1 MKKILKLTVIL
12 FVVCA
17 IVAGVL
23 GVINELTKDRIA
35 EQNRLKTEKA
45 YAAVL
50 QADSYEAVEFDS
62 AAWPTVD
69 SISKAGD
76 AGHVV
81 ETTFSGAQGSIT
93 MAVGVD
99 ADLKVTGISIIK
111 HAETAGLGAVAA
123 STNDKGV
130 AFRAQ
135 FVGEDKN
142 VAITKAGGNIEAI
155 SGATITSRAVAQAAA
170 NAVCAVEALS

>member
-50 QADSYEAVEFDS
+50 VADNYEAVAFDS
-62 AAWPTVD
+62 AAWPTID

-123 STNDKGV
+123 STNEKGV

-155 SGATITSRAVAQAAA
+155 SGATITSRAVAQAAG
-170 NAVCAVEALS
+170 NAVCAVEALG

>member
-50 QADSYEAVEFDS
+50 KADSYEAVEFDS

-69 SISKAGD
+69 SISKAGE

-99 ADLKVTGISIIK
+99 TELKVTGISIIK

-123 STNDKGV
+123 STNEKGV
-130 AFRAQ
+130 AFREQ
-135 FVGEDKN
+135 FIGEDKN

-155 SGATITSRAVAQAAA
+155 SGATITSRAVSQAAG

>member
-1 MKKILKLTVIL
+1 
-12 FVVCA
+12 
-17 IVAGVL
+17 
-23 GVINELTKDRIA
+23 
-35 EQNRLKTEKA
+35 
-45 YAAVL
+45 
-50 QADSYEAVEFDS
+50 
-62 AAWPTVD
+62 
-69 SISKAGD
+69 
-76 AGHVV
+76 
-81 ETTFSGAQGSIT
+81 

-99 ADLKVTGISIIK
+99 TELKVTGISIIK

-155 SGATITSRAVAQAAA
+155 SGATITSRAVAQAAG
-170 NAVCAVEALS
+170 NAVCAVEALG

>member
-50 QADSYEAVEFDS
+50 KADSYEAVEFDS

-155 SGATITSRAVAQAAA
+155 SGATITSRAVSQAAG

>member
-50 QADSYEAVEFDS
+50 KADSYEAVEFDS

-123 STNDKGV
+123 STNEKGV
-130 AFRAQ
+130 AFRSQ

-142 VAITKAGGNIEAI
+142 VAITKAGGNINAI
-155 SGATITSRAVAQAAA
+155 TGATITSRAVAQAAA
-170 NAVCAVEALS
+170 NAVCAVEALG

>member
-1 MKKILKLTVIL
+1 MQKILKLTVIL
-12 FVVCA
+12 FIVCA

-23 GVINELTKDRIA
+23 GVVNELTKDRIA

-50 QADSYEAVEFDS
+50 EADSYEAVEFDA
-62 AAWPTVD
+62 AAWPTID

-99 ADLKVTGISIIK
+99 TELKITGISIIK

-130 AFRAQ
+130 AFRSQ
-135 FVGEDKN
+135 FVGEDAN
-142 VAITKAGGNIEAI
+142 VAITKAGGNINAI
-155 SGATITSRAVAQAAA
+155 TGATITSRAVAQAAA

>member
-170 NAVCAVEALS
+170 NAVCAVEALG

>member
-12 FVVCA
+12 FIVCA

-23 GVINELTKDRIA
+23 GVVNELTKDRIA

-50 QADSYEAVEFDS
+50 VADSYEKVDFD
-62 AAWPTVD
+62 AAAFPTVD

-76 AGHVV
+76 VGYVV

-130 AFRAQ
+130 AFREQ
-135 FVGEDKN
+135 FVGQDKT
-142 VAITKAGGNIEAI
+142 VAITKAGGTIEAI
-155 SGATITSRAVAQAAA
+155 SGATITSRAVAQAAG
-170 NAVCAVEALS
+170 NAVCAVEALG

>member
-12 FVVCA
+12 FIVCA

-23 GVINELTKDRIA
+23 GVVNEFTKDRIA

-50 QADSYEAVEFDS
+50 VADSYEAVDFDA
-62 AAWPTVD
+62 AAWPTID

-99 ADLKVTGISIIK
+99 TDLKITGISIIK

-130 AFRAQ
+130 AFRSQ
-135 FVGEDKN
+135 FVGEDAN
-142 VAITKAGGNIEAI
+142 VAITKAGGNINAI
-155 SGATITSRAVAQAAA
+155 TGATITSRAVAQAAA

>member
-12 FVVCA
+12 FIVCA

-23 GVINELTKDRIA
+23 GVVNEFTKDRIA

-50 QADSYEAVEFDS
+50 EADSYEAVEFDA
-62 AAWPTVD
+62 AAWPTID

-99 ADLKVTGISIIK
+99 TELKITGISIIK

-130 AFRAQ
+130 AFRSQ
-135 FVGEDKN
+135 FVGEDAN
-142 VAITKAGGNIEAI
+142 VAITKAGGNINAI
-155 SGATITSRAVAQAAA
+155 TGATITSRAVAQAAA

>member
-12 FVVCA
+12 FIVCA

-50 QADSYEAVEFDS
+50 VADSYEKVDFD
-62 AAWPTVD
+62 AAAFPTVD

-76 AGHVV
+76 VGYVV

-123 STNDKGV
+123 STNEKGV
-130 AFRAQ
+130 AFREQ
-135 FVGEDKN
+135 FIGEDKN

-155 SGATITSRAVAQAAA
+155 SGATITSRAVAQAAG
-170 NAVCAVEALS
+170 NAVCAVEALG

>member
-12 FVVCA
+12 FIVCA

-50 QADSYEAVEFDS
+50 KADSYEAVEFDS

-155 SGATITSRAVAQAAA
+155 SGATITSRAVSQAAG

>member
-50 QADSYEAVEFDS
+50 KADSYEAVDFDA
-62 AAWPTVD
+62 AAWPTID

-99 ADLKVTGISIIK
+99 TELKVTGISIIK

-170 NAVCAVEALS
+170 NAVCAVEALG

>member
-12 FVVCA
+12 FIVCA

-23 GVINELTKDRIA
+23 GVVNELTKDRIA

-50 QADSYEAVEFDS
+50 KADSYEAVAFDS

-76 AGHVV
+76 AGYVV

-99 ADLKVTGISIIK
+99 TELKVTGISIIK

-130 AFRAQ
+130 AFREQ
-135 FVGEDKN
+135 FVGQDKT
-142 VAITKAGGNIEAI
+142 VAITKAGGTIEAI
-155 SGATITSRAVAQAAA
+155 SGATITSRAVSQAAG